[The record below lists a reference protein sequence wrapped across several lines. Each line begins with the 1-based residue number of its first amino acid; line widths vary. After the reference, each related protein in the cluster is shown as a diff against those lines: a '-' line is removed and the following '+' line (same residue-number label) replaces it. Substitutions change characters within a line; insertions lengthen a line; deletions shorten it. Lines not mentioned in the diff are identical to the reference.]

1 MSSTLFVLIFVYLS
15 AIIIS
20 TVILTVLFVRSS
32 RSAVYYGLI
41 SGNLAIIVSLTVRI
55 FEFFSPHATI
65 RLILI
70 HINLMTSAI
79 ILAFLFQLIYSLVTR
94 NRPPLLLQMIEG
106 AAVLVLYVSSLAM
119 LPIIRAGYQ
128 VDRSPLL
135 FQIYMALPLL
145 LDLVFTGLML
155 YAIRVHQ
162 INMMVLS
169 FARIMTVL
177 PDTVF
182 VFDKDGMIID
192 NNSQIT
198 ELSGCRDRDELSL
211 ALASIGGADYGVLV
225 GNIKQP
231 AKRIMGEFNWTKQ
244 DDLEQQTWVW
254 SSQAVRNKRGTAV
267 GSYLL
272 LSDRTRP
279 RSISTRLQRQ
289 NEELRQ
295 INKQLSDYSLLV
307 GQYAEAATRHEVA
320 AIIDS
325 SVRQRLNAASGQLR
339 AAEVATG
346 EDQKARLQILIS
358 DCRQALAD
366 IRALVSRLAE

>member
-1 MSSTLFVLIFVYLS
+1 MSSTLFILIFVYIS
-15 AIIIS
+15 AIIVS
-20 TVILTVLFVRSS
+20 AVILTVLFVRSS
-32 RSAVYYGLI
+32 RSAVYYGLL
-41 SGNLAIIVSLTVRI
+41 SGNMAILISLTVRL
-55 FEFFSPHATI
+55 FEFFSPYATI

-70 HINLMTSAI
+70 HVNLITSAI

-94 NRPPLLLQMIEG
+94 LRPPLLLQMIAG
-106 AAVLVLYVSSLAM
+106 AAALVFYVSSLTL
-119 LPIIRAGYQ
+119 LPMITAGYQ
-128 VDRSPLL
+128 VDPSPML
-135 FQIYMALPLL
+135 FQIYLALPLL

-162 INMMVLS
+162 INMLVLS

-182 VFDKDGMIID
+182 VFDKTGRIID
-192 NNSQIT
+192 TNSQIA
-198 ELSGCRDRDELSL
+198 ELSDCRDGDELSL
-211 ALASIGGADYGVLV
+211 ALAARAGSDCKDLTSS
-225 GNIKQP
+225 IKQP
-231 AKRIMGEFNWTKQ
+231 GKRIMGEFSWTRSG
-244 DDLEQQTWVW
+244 DLEQIWVW
-254 SSQAVRNKRGTAV
+254 SSQAVRNRRGAAV

-279 RSISTRLQRQ
+279 RGISTQLQRQ

-295 INKQLSDYSLLV
+295 INKKLSDYSQLV

-339 AAEVATG
+339 AAEAATG

-366 IRALVSRLAE
+366 IRALVGRLAE

>member
-1 MSSTLFVLIFVYLS
+1 MSSTLFILIFIYIT
-15 AIIIS
+15 AIIVS
-20 TVILTVLFVRSS
+20 AVILTVLFVRSS

-41 SGNLAIIVSLTVRI
+41 SGNLAILVSLTVRL
-55 FEFFSPHATI
+55 FEFFAPYATI

-70 HINLMTSAI
+70 HVNLMTSAI
-79 ILAFLFQLIYSLVTR
+79 ILAFLFQLIYSSVTR
-94 NRPPLLLQMIEG
+94 NRPPLLLQMIAG
-106 AAVLVLYVSSLAM
+106 AAALILYVSSLAL
-119 LPIIRAGYQ
+119 LPVITSGYQ

-135 FQIYMALPLL
+135 FQIYLALPLL
-145 LDLVFTGLML
+145 LDLVFAGLML
-155 YAIRVHQ
+155 YAVRVHQ
-162 INMMVLS
+162 INMLVLS

-182 VFDKDGMIID
+182 VFDKTGRIID
-192 NNSQIT
+192 TNSQIA
-198 ELSGCRDRDELSL
+198 ELSDCRNSDELSL
-211 ALASIGGADYGVLV
+211 ALAALAGAVCKNLTSS
-225 GNIKQP
+225 IKQP
-231 AKRIMGEFNWTKQ
+231 GKRIMGEFNWTRPG
-244 DDLEQQTWVW
+244 DLEQTWVW
-254 SSQAVRNKRGTAV
+254 SSQAVRNRREAAV

-279 RSISTRLQRQ
+279 RGISTQLQRQ
-289 NEELRQ
+289 NEELHQ
-295 INKQLSDYSLLV
+295 INKQLSNYSLLV

-339 AAEVATG
+339 AAEAATG

-366 IRALVSRLAE
+366 IRALVGRLAE